1 MKSSKNIV
9 FLGMMGS
16 GKSSIGFLVSKKL
29 GLNFF
34 DIDKYIEDKL
44 DMKISN
50 IFRLKGERFFRE
62 YEEKITLDILKKK
75 KIVVSLGGGAFL
87 NKKIRNE
94 VLKSHISF
102 WLRLNSDI
110 IINRIKNSA
119 KRPMTLNMSSI
130 ELKDMIQKRSKYYN
144 KALLKINCNNK
155 TKTEI
160 VDKIINLYENNQII
174 N

>member
-29 GLNFF
+29 RLNFF

-62 YEEKITLDILKKK
+62 YEEKVTLDILKKK
-75 KIVVSLGGGAFL
+75 QNVVSLGGGAFL
-87 NKKIRNE
+87 NKKIRTE
-94 VLKSHISF
+94 VVKSHISF
-102 WLRLNSDI
+102 WLKLNSDI
-110 IINRIKNSA
+110 IIGRIKNST
-119 KRPMTLNMSSI
+119 KRPMILDMSNI
-130 ELKDMIQKRSKYYN
+130 DLKDMIKKRSRYYN
-144 KALLKINCNNK
+144 KALFKINCNNK

-160 VDKIINLYENNQII
+160 VDKILNLYENN
-174 N
+174 

>member
-29 GLNFF
+29 RLNFF

-62 YEEKITLDILKKK
+62 YEEKVTLDILKKK
-75 KIVVSLGGGAFL
+75 TKCCI
-87 NKKIRNE
+87 IRRWC
-94 VLKSHISF
+94 F
-102 WLRLNSDI
+102 
-110 IINRIKNSA
+110 
-119 KRPMTLNMSSI
+119 
-130 ELKDMIQKRSKYYN
+130 SK
-144 KALLKINCNNK
+144 
-155 TKTEI
+155 
-160 VDKIINLYENNQII
+160 
-174 N
+174 

>member
-1 MKSSKNIV
+1 MKSIKNIV

-34 DIDKYIEDKL
+34 DIDKHIEDKL
-44 DMKISN
+44 NMKISN

-75 KIVVSLGGGAFL
+75 EIVVSLGGGAFL
-87 NKKIRNE
+87 NKKIRSE
-94 VLKSHISF
+94 VIKSHISF

-110 IINRIKNSA
+110 IISRIKDSS
-119 KRPMTLNMSSI
+119 KRPMTLNMSNI
-130 ELKDMIQKRSKYYN
+130 DLKNMIKKRSKYYD
-144 KALLKINCNNK
+144 KALFKINCNNK

-160 VDKIINLYENNQII
+160 VDIIINLYENNQT
-174 N
+174 NS